1 MTVTIVPYRAEYA
14 SSFAELNLAWLRA
27 YGLMEHSEEDQLRD
41 PQAHFIDPGGQ
52 IFVALE
58 GDAVVGTCAVLP
70 YSEGAFELAKLTVTP
85 ACRGRGIARLLVER
99 CIAYAREQHADRVI
113 LVSNS
118 QLREALRLYETL
130 GFTYRPVPQATKYR
144 VADVCMVLVLNTPG
158 STA

>member
-1 MTVTIVPYRAEYA
+1 MTITIVPYRAEYA

-27 YGLMEHSEEDQLRD
+27 YGLMEPSEEDQLQD
-41 PQAHFIDPGGQ
+41 PQAHFLDLGGQ

-70 YSEGAFELAKLTVTP
+70 YSEGVFELAKLTVAP
-85 ACRGRGIARLLVER
+85 AFRGRGIARLLVEQ
-99 CIAYAREQHADRVI
+99 CIAYARERNAERII

-130 GFTYRPVPQATKYR
+130 GFKYHPVPQATKYR
-144 VADVCMVLVLNTPG
+144 VADVCMVLVLHTPT
-158 STA
+158 SAA